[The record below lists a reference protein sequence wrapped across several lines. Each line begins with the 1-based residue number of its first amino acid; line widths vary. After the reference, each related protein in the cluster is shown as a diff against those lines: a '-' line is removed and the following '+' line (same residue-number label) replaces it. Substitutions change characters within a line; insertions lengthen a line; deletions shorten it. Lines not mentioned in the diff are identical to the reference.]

1 MASQRNIGGANMMR
15 SDEEAKGGCPSGGDN
30 SFRVMSMSE
39 MIGDYDVR
47 RDIDMAHNM
56 QQ

>member
-1 MASQRNIGGANMMR
+1 MR
-15 SDEEAKGGCPSGGDN
+15 SDEESKGCGGGGGDT

-47 RDIDMAHNM
+47 KDIDMAHDM
-56 QQ
+56 QSDDE

>member
-1 MASQRNIGGANMMR
+1 MMR

-56 QQ
+56 QQQSDDE